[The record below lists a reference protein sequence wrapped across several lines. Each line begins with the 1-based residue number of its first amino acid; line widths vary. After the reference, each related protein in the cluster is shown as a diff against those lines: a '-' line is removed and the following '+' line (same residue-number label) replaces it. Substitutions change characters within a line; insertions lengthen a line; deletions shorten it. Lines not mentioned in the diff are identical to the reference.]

1 MISRRTLV
9 QAGGGLAAAAITGVT
24 ARPAFGATRRA
35 ATALDWSPLRSTLQG
50 DLVLPSDS
58 GYGTA
63 VQLHWAEFD
72 SVRPQAVAYCETP
85 SDVKACIT
93 FAQDHGVAM
102 RTRSGGHNFA
112 GWSTGEGLV
121 VDVSRIAQVTV
132 GSGTVHV
139 GPGIESVDALAA
151 LKPYGKQLITGTCA
165 TVRAGGFVHGGGI
178 GLQTRTFGL
187 ASDHLV
193 SAMVVLADGRVV
205 RASANQHSDL
215 YWALRGS
222 GGGNFG
228 VVVDYELTP
237 INAPTGVFFST
248 VWSWDQVGDV
258 LRAWQ
263 QWMLAGSR
271 KLNSTAL
278 VILPDAGAGS
288 VPVVQL
294 MGAYWGPQAELDAAL
309 DDLTSATGTTPFVRQ
324 AAELPYDQVM
334 SQVYGCG
341 QLTTSQCHRA
351 GDGDGQLPR
360 TAFQRERHRIFDAA
374 VSDTDFAQILAAY
387 DSDRRAG
394 QTRVLYVNTIGGAA
408 GDIDRRSTAYW
419 HRDAQFIVGMGA
431 LPNTAGFT
439 SDDTQAIVGWVN
451 NGFGVMDPMSTGQS
465 YINFPDE
472 ALTCWRQDYYGGNYS
487 RLLTVKH
494 SYDPHNFFNHPRSI
508 GS

>member
-9 QAGGGLAAAAITGVT
+9 QAGGGLAAAAIAGLT
-24 ARPAFGATRRA
+24 ARPAFGATRGA
-35 ATALDWSPLRSTLQG
+35 TTALDWSPLRSALRG

-63 VQLHWAEFD
+63 VQLHWAEYD
-72 SVRPQAVAYCETP
+72 SVHPQALAYCETAG
-85 SDVKACIT
+85 DVKTCIK
-93 FAQDHGVAM
+93 FAQDHGVAV

-121 VDVSRIAQVTV
+121 LDVSRIGHVTV

-139 GPGIESVDALAA
+139 GPGVQSVDALAA
-151 LKPYGKQLITGTCA
+151 LQPYGRQLITGTCA

-193 SAMVVLADGRVV
+193 SATVVLADGRAV
-205 RASANQHSDL
+205 RACADEHADL

-228 VVVDYELTP
+228 VVVDYELSP
-237 INAPTGVFFST
+237 IAAPTGVFFST
-248 VWSWDQVGDV
+248 VWSWDRVQDV
-258 LRAWQ
+258 LGAWQ
-263 QWMLAGSR
+263 QWILNGSR
-271 KLNSTAL
+271 LLNSTAL
-278 VILPDAGAGS
+278 VVLPDAGAGA

-294 MGAYWGPQAELDAAL
+294 MGAYWGPQTELDAAL
-309 DDLTSATGTTPFVRQ
+309 DALTSAAGTTPFVRQ

-341 QLTTSQCHRA
+341 QLTTSQCHRV

-360 TAFQRERHRIFDAA
+360 TAYQRERHRIFNAA
-374 VSDTDFAQILAAY
+374 VPGTGLDQILAGY
-387 DSDRRAG
+387 DSDRRSG

-408 GDIDRRSTAYW
+408 GDTGRCSTAYW
-419 HRDAQFIVGMGA
+419 HRDAQFIVGIGA
-431 LPNTAGFT
+431 LPNTATFT
-439 SDDTQAIVGWVN
+439 SDDTASIGAWVN
-451 NGFGVMDPMSTGQS
+451 NGFNVIDPLSTGRS

-472 ALTCWRQDYYGGNYS
+472 ALTGWREDYYGGNYA
-487 RLLTVKH
+487 RLLTVK
-494 SYDPHNFFNHPRSI
+494 STYDRHNFFNHPRSI